1 MATILYVEDEETD
14 RELMAMAFER
24 EGLAG
29 ALQTVNNGRAAIDY
43 LQGTAS
49 YAERH
54 KYPLPAVVLL
64 DLNLPE
70 VHGFA
75 VLEWIRSNPQHGALP
90 VVVFSSSER
99 EEDRERAK
107 ELGANNFVQKPNS
120 LGLFREVARQL
131 RERWLPHE

>member
-14 RELMAMAFER
+14 RELMEMAFER

-29 ALQTVNNGRAAIDY
+29 VLQTVNNGRAAIHY
-43 LQGTAS
+43 LQGVGL
-49 YAERH
+49 YADRRKH
-54 KYPLPAVVLL
+54 PLPAVVLL

-75 VLEWIRSNPQHGALP
+75 VLEWIRSSPDHRPLP

-99 EEDRERAK
+99 ENDRERAK
-107 ELGANNFVQKPNS
+107 ELGANSFIQKPNS
-120 LGLFREVARQL
+120 LGLFQQVARQL
-131 RERWLPHE
+131 GQRWLR